1 MIKEVFFRLLQH
13 CLSFFIFDLP
23 GLSKMKTILFKTF
36 ASIPLSSYVS
46 YDSFLVNAHCR
57 KKAFINIGENT
68 SIENG
73 CYIDYSG
80 GINIGDN
87 IWISENAF
95 VTTHDHIVTSRELKK
110 NQSTVFTGLT
120 IGDDA
125 WLGEGCKIL
134 GGVEVIGKGAVIG
147 AGAIVT
153 KDVPDYAIVVG
164 SPARVVKYRG

>member
-1 MIKEVFFRLLQH
+1 M
-13 CLSFFIFDLP
+13 
-23 GLSKMKTILFKTF
+23 
-36 ASIPLSSYVS
+36 PLSSYVS
-46 YDSFLVNAHCR
+46 YDSFLVNAHCH
-57 KKAFINIGENT
+57 KKAFIKIGENT

-80 GINIGDN
+80 GITIGDD

-95 VTTHDHIVTSRELKK
+95 ITTHDHVVTSKELKK
-110 NQSTVFTGLT
+110 NQPIIFSSLT

-134 GGVEVIGKGAVIG
+134 GGVKVIGKGAVIG

-164 SPARVVKYRG
+164 SPAKIIKYRE